1 MSSRQ
6 APIIVFALLCLA
18 LAGVLAIYLPMLPD
32 RVATHFDG
40 GGSANGWSSRADVIA
55 SAAALVAITAVI
67 FLVAGL
73 LMRVPDS
80 MINIPNKSYWLAPGR
95 RDRALAF
102 MRDWL
107 RWFVALT
114 LALLVLT
121 IGMGLQANLAAPV
134 RLAGSW
140 WWVLAGYGLIAVAM
154 VGALVRRFRAPTH

>member
-6 APIIVFALLCLA
+6 APIIVYALLCLA
-18 LAGVLAIYLPMLPD
+18 LAGILASYLPMLPD

-40 GGSANGWSSRADVIA
+40 SGGANGWSSHASIIT
-55 SAAALVAITAVI
+55 SAAALVAITGAI

-80 MINIPNKSYWLAPGR
+80 LINIPNKSYWLAPGR
-95 RDRALAF
+95 RDQALAF

-121 IGMGLQANLAAPV
+121 IGMGLQANLATPV

-140 WWVLAGYGLIAVAM
+140 WWVLAGYVLIAIAM
-154 VGALVRRFRAPTH
+154 VGALMRRFRAPTH

>member
-1 MSSRQ
+1 MFSRP
-6 APIIVFALLCLA
+6 ASIIVFALLCVA
-18 LAGVLAIYLPMLPD
+18 LAGILSFYLPMLPD

-40 GGSANGWSSRADVIA
+40 GGSPNGWSSRTDIIA
-55 SAAALVAITAVI
+55 SAAALVAITAAI

-73 LMRVPDS
+73 LLRLPDS
-80 MINIPNKSYWLAPGR
+80 LINIPNKSYWLAPGR
-95 RDRALAF
+95 RDQALAF

-121 IGMGLQANLAAPV
+121 IGMGLQANLATPAK
-134 RLAGSW
+134 LAGSW
-140 WWVLAGYGLIAVAM
+140 WWALAGYVLIAVAM